1 MKKQEKLEKCR
12 IIPTCAAWS
21 EWRQTREINSTVLI
35 LVPSATCFKLS
46 EALGT
51 RMMGYELPFTHA
63 NSLYLWEGLWEAA
76 AKGY

>member
-1 MKKQEKLEKCR
+1 MKKQEKHQKCR

-21 EWRQTREINSTVLI
+21 ECGGKPAKLNSTVLI

-51 RMMGYELPFTHA
+51 NDGNKFMSYIHEME
-63 NSLYLWEGLWEAA
+63 
-76 AKGY
+76 K